1 MKDNNKIIDSQKNKI
16 KILNKKGHSC
26 YEYKYKTTGSIA
38 EIRNTKNLK
47 KISAAGRIISLDKES
62 MSGELLDFSGKL
74 KFYLENSS
82 KLKDTAKFLDL
93 GDIVGLSGYVDKKER
108 FICTSLVFLTK
119 TLLPLNVIKEINFCP
134 HKLKHLDLILNHK
147 TRETLLLRNK
157 VIGAIR
163 SFLSENEFLE
173 IDTPSLQPF
182 QGDSTALPLFT
193 DVTSCDMRFALASSP
208 ELYLKKLLVGGLNK
222 VFAIGKNFRDE
233 KTDST
238 HLIEFLS
245 VEYYQAYVDY
255 RHMMKFTEDLFRYVL
270 LKTKKT
276 TKINYNGHLLDFGK
290 KWKKISIQKSLNK
303 MFGVN
308 VFSLPLESLLKIAS
322 GKGIIYNRT
331 LSRGNVIINI
341 FDRLIGCNIIQ
352 PTFVIDYPV
361 DATVMC
367 YDITMAKAK
376 KREPNVLERF
386 EFFVGGLELANCY
399 SELNDPDMQYKAFNN
414 FLKARN
420 KKLKLD
426 PNFYHALCV
435 GLPPSSGVG
444 FGIDRLIMII
454 NDNKNIYETIS
465 FSTYHESKE

>member
-1 MKDNNKIIDSQKNKI
+1 MKNNNKIIDLQKDKI

-26 YEYKYKTTGSIA
+26 YEYKYETNGSIA
-38 EIRNTKNLK
+38 KIKNTKKLK
-47 KISAAGRIISLDKES
+47 KIRAAGRIVSLNEDK
-62 MSGELLDFSGKL
+62 MVGDIADFTGKL
-74 KFYLENSS
+74 GFCLENN
-82 KLKDTAKFLDL
+82 AKMKSIARFLDL
-93 GDIVGLSGYVDKKER
+93 GDIVGLSGYVDKKTS
-108 FICTSLVFLTK
+108 FVCTSLVFLTK
-119 TLLPLNVIKEINFCP
+119 TLLPLNTFEKVDFCV
-134 HKLKHLDLILNHK
+134 HKLKHLDLILSNE
-147 TRETLLLRNK
+147 TREALLLRNK

-163 SFLSENEFLE
+163 SFLSENDFLE
-173 IDTPSLQPF
+173 IDTPSLQPY
-182 QGDSTALPLFT
+182 QGDSTALPLFA
-193 DVTSCDMRFALASSP
+193 DVTSCNTRFALASSP
-208 ELYLKKLLVGGLNK
+208 ELYLKKLLVGGINK

-255 RHMMKFTEDLFRYVL
+255 RHMMEFTENLFRYVL

-276 TKINYNGHLLDFGK
+276 TKIKYKGNTIDFGK

-303 MFGVN
+303 IFGVD
-308 VFSLPLESLLKIAS
+308 VFSLSIESLLKIAAE
-322 GKGIIYNRT
+322 KGIIYDREI
-331 LSRGNVIINI
+331 SRGNVIIDI
-341 FDRLIGCNIIQ
+341 FDRLIGNNIIQ

-386 EFFVGGLELANCY
+386 ELFVGGLELANCY
-399 SELNDPDMQYKAFNN
+399 SELNDPDIQYRAFTN

-420 KKLKLD
+420 KNLKLD
-426 PNFYHALCV
+426 PIFYHALCV

-444 FGIDRLIMII
+444 FGIDRLIMVI
-454 NDNKNIYETIS
+454 NDNKNVYETVP

>member
-1 MKDNNKIIDSQKNKI
+1 MKDNNKVIDSQKNKI
-16 KILNKKGHSC
+16 KTLNKKGHAC
-26 YEYKYKTTGSIA
+26 YEYKYETSGLIS
-38 EIRNTKNLK
+38 EIKKLK
-47 KISAAGRIISLDKES
+47 KLKKLRIAGRIISLNK
-62 MSGELLDFSGKL
+62 SGMGGEILDFSGKL
-74 KFYLENSS
+74 RFDLEDKP
-82 KLKDTAKFLDL
+82 KLKDVAGFLDL
-93 GDIVGLSGYVDKKER
+93 GDIVGLAGHMDGKSKFVCDE
-108 FICTSLVFLTK
+108 LVILTK
-119 TLLPLNVIKEINFCP
+119 TLLPLNIFEEMDFCS
-134 HKLKHLDLILNHK
+134 HKLKHLDLILSNK
-147 TRETLLLRNK
+147 TRETLLLRNA
-157 VIGAIR
+157 VVGAIR
-163 SFLSENEFLE
+163 GFLSENKFIE
-173 IDTPSLQPF
+173 IDTPSLQPY

-233 KTDST
+233 KIDST
-238 HLIEFLS
+238 HLMEFLS

-270 LKTKKT
+270 MKTRKT
-276 TKINYNGHLLDFGK
+276 TKISYKGHILDFGK

-303 MFGVN
+303 MFGLD
-308 VFSLPLESLLKIAS
+308 VFALPIESLLKIAKEN
-322 GKGIIYNRT
+322 GVVYDRAV
-331 LSRGNVIINI
+331 SRGNVIIDM

-386 EFFVGGLELANCY
+386 ELFVGGLEVANCY
-399 SELNDPDMQYKAFNN
+399 SELNDPDIQYKAFKN
-414 FLKARN
+414 FLEARN
-420 KKLKLD
+420 KNLKLD

-454 NDNKNIYETIS
+454 NDNKNVYEVSS
-465 FSTYHESKE
+465 FSTYHESRE